1 VTQCV
6 TFGLPPAR
14 IRIPAYPGSA
24 KWAMNPLPSAD
35 ARLGMAGRGANMSV
49 SRSAIKKEPV
59 ARATMELQPFVW
71 QGTDK
76 RGVKMKG
83 EQLAKNA
90 NLLRAELRRQGINPD
105 QVKPKPKPLFGAA
118 GSPVKPKDIA
128 FFSRQMATMMKSGV
142 PIVSALEIIGSGHK
156 NPRMKKM
163 VDGVRTDIEGGS
175 SLYESVSKHPVQF
188 DELYRNLVR
197 AGEGAGVLET
207 VLDTVATYK
216 ENIEGLKGKIK
227 KALFY
232 PAMVIAVA
240 LLVSAILLI
249 FVVPQF
255 EDVFKSF
262 GADLPAFTQIIV
274 NASRF
279 MVSWWWLIAIVVIGS
294 IVGLVMAY
302 KRSPAMQHAMDRYI
316 LKVPVIGQI
325 MHNSAIA
332 RFARTT
338 AVTFKAG
345 VPLVEALG
353 IVAGATGNKV
363 YEEAV
368 LRMRDDVSVGYPVN
382 MAMKQTNLFP
392 HMVIQMT
399 GIGEEAGA
407 LDTMLFKVAE
417 YYEQEVNNAV
427 DALSSLLEPM
437 IMVFIGVVVGG
448 MVVGMYLPIFKLAS
462 VVG

>member
-1 VTQCV
+1 MAW
-6 TFGLPPAR
+6 L
-14 IRIPAYPGSA
+14 GSQ
-24 KWAMNPLPSAD
+24 K
-35 ARLGMAGRGANMSV
+35 MSV

-59 ARATMELQPFVW
+59 VRNTMELQPFVW
-71 QGTDK
+71 VGTDK

-83 EQLAKNA
+83 ETPAKNA
-90 NLLRAELRRQGINPD
+90 NLLRAELRRQGITPNV
-105 QVKPKPKPLFGAA
+105 VKPKPKPLFGAA
-118 GSPVKPKDIA
+118 GSAISTKDIA

-142 PIVSALEIIGSGHK
+142 PIVSSLEIIGTGHK
-156 NPRMKKM
+156 NPRMRKM
-163 VDGVRTDIEGGS
+163 VESIRTDIEGGS
-175 SLYESVSKHPVQF
+175 SLHEAISKHPVQF

-207 VLDTVATYK
+207 VLDTVANYK
-216 ENIEGLKGKIK
+216 ENIEALKGKIK

-232 PAMVIAVA
+232 PTMVIAVA
-240 LLVSAILLI
+240 LIVSAVLLI

-262 GADLPAFTQIIV
+262 GADLPAFTQLIV
-274 NASRF
+274 GASRF
-279 MVSWWWLIAIVVIGS
+279 MVAWWWLILFIVIGAV
-294 IVGLVMAY
+294 VGFFFAY
-302 KRSPAMQHAMDRYI
+302 RRSPSMQHGMDRFI

-325 MHNSAIA
+325 MHNSSIA

-353 IVAGATGNKV
+353 IVAGATGNKI

-382 MAMKQTNLFP
+382 MAMKQVNIFP
-392 HMVIQMT
+392 HMVVQMT
-399 GIGEEAGA
+399 AIGEEAGA

-417 YYEQEVNNAV
+417 YFEQEVNNAV

>member
-1 VTQCV
+1 
-6 TFGLPPAR
+6 
-14 IRIPAYPGSA
+14 
-24 KWAMNPLPSAD
+24 
-35 ARLGMAGRGANMSV
+35 MSV

-59 ARATMELQPFVW
+59 ARNASELQPFVW
-71 QGTDK
+71 EGTDK

-83 EQLAKNA
+83 EQPAKNA
-90 NLLRAELRRQGINPD
+90 NLLRAELRRQGIMPNV
-105 QVKPKPKPLFGAA
+105 VKLKPKPLFGAA
-118 GSPVKPKDIA
+118 GSAVGAKDIS

-142 PIVSALEIIGSGHK
+142 PIVSSLEIIGSGHK
-156 NPRMKKM
+156 NPRMKKL
-163 VDGVRTDIEGGS
+163 VGTIRTDIEGGS
-175 SLYESVSKHPVQF
+175 SLYEAISRHPVQF

-216 ENIEGLKGKIK
+216 ENIEALKGKIK

-232 PAMVIAVA
+232 PAMVVLVA
-240 LLVSAILLI
+240 IIVSAILLL

-255 EDVFKSF
+255 EEVFKGF
-262 GADLPAFTQIIV
+262 GAELPAFTQMIV
-274 NASRF
+274 GMSRF
-279 MVSWWWLIAIVVIGS
+279 MLAYWWLMLIISVGS
-294 IVGLVMAY
+294 AVGLIFAY
-302 KRSPAMQHAMDRYI
+302 KRSPSMQHTMDRLI

-325 MHNSAIA
+325 MNNSSIA

-382 MAMKQTNLFP
+382 MAMKQVNLFP
-392 HMVIQMT
+392 HMVVQMT
-399 GIGEEAGA
+399 AIGEEAGA
-407 LDTMLFKVAE
+407 LDAMLFKVAE

-437 IMVFIGVVVGG
+437 IMVFIGTIVGG
-448 MVVGMYLPIFKLAS
+448 MVIGMYLPIFKLGA
-462 VVG
+462 VIG

>member
-1 VTQCV
+1 
-6 TFGLPPAR
+6 
-14 IRIPAYPGSA
+14 
-24 KWAMNPLPSAD
+24 
-35 ARLGMAGRGANMSV
+35 MSV

-59 ARATMELQPFVW
+59 ARSTMELQPFVW
-71 QGTDK
+71 EGTDK

-83 EQLAKNA
+83 EQPAKNA
-90 NLLRAELRRQGINPD
+90 NMLRAELRRQGIMPNV
-105 QVKPKPKPLFGAA
+105 VKPKPKPLFGAA
-118 GSPVKPKDIA
+118 GSAVGAKDIS

-142 PIVSALEIIGSGHK
+142 PIVSSLEIIGSGHK

-163 VDGVRTDIEGGS
+163 VGTIRSDIEGGS
-175 SLYESVSKHPVQF
+175 SLYEAISKHPVQF

-216 ENIEGLKGKIK
+216 ENIEALKGKIK

-232 PAMVIAVA
+232 PAMVVLVA
-240 LLVSAILLI
+240 IIVSAILLL

-255 EDVFKSF
+255 EEVFKGF
-262 GADLPAFTQIIV
+262 GAELPAFTQMIV
-274 NASRF
+274 GMSRF
-279 MVSWWWLIAIVVIGS
+279 MLAYWWLMLIVSVGS
-294 IVGLVMAY
+294 VVGLVFAY
-302 KRSPAMQHAMDRYI
+302 KRSPSMQHTMDRLI

-325 MHNSAIA
+325 MNNSSIA

-382 MAMKQTNLFP
+382 MAMKQVNLFP
-392 HMVIQMT
+392 HMVVQMT
-399 GIGEEAGA
+399 AIGEEAGA

-437 IMVFIGVVVGG
+437 IMVFIGTIVGG
-448 MVVGMYLPIFKLAS
+448 MVIGMYLPIFKLGA
-462 VVG
+462 VIG

>member
-1 VTQCV
+1 
-6 TFGLPPAR
+6 
-14 IRIPAYPGSA
+14 
-24 KWAMNPLPSAD
+24 
-35 ARLGMAGRGANMSV
+35 MSV

-59 ARATMELQPFVW
+59 ARSTMELQPFVW
-71 QGTDK
+71 EGTDK
-76 RGVKMKG
+76 RGIKMKG

-90 NLLRAELRRQGINPD
+90 NMLRAELRRQGINPG

-118 GSPVKPKDIA
+118 GKAVTSKDIA

-163 VDGVRTDIEGGS
+163 VDGIRTDIEGGS
-175 SLYESVSKHPVQF
+175 SLHEAISKHPVQF

-207 VLDTVATYK
+207 VLDTIASYK
-216 ENIEGLKGKIK
+216 ENIEALKGKIK
-227 KALFY
+227 KAMFY
-232 PAMVIAVA
+232 PAMVLVVA
-240 LLVSAILLI
+240 LLVSSILLI
-249 FVVPQF
+249 WVVPQF
-255 EDVFKSF
+255 EEVFKSF
-262 GADLPAFTQIIV
+262 GADLPAFTQMVV
-274 NASRF
+274 NLSRF
-279 MVSWWWLIAIVVIGS
+279 MVSWWWLMLIALIGAIVGAI
-294 IVGLVMAY
+294 MFY
-302 KRSPAMQHAMDRYI
+302 KRSPKMQHTVDRLI
-316 LKVPVIGQI
+316 LKVPVLGQI
-325 MHNSAIA
+325 MHNSSIA

-382 MAMKQTNLFP
+382 MAMKQLNLFP

-407 LDTMLFKVAE
+407 LDAMLFKVAE
-417 YYEQEVNNAV
+417 YYEQEVNNSV

-437 IMVFIGVVVGG
+437 IMVFIGTIVGG
-448 MVVGMYLPIFKLAS
+448 MVIAMYLPIFKLGA

>member
-1 VTQCV
+1 
-6 TFGLPPAR
+6 
-14 IRIPAYPGSA
+14 
-24 KWAMNPLPSAD
+24 
-35 ARLGMAGRGANMSV
+35 MSV

-59 ARATMELQPFVW
+59 ARSTMELQPFVW
-71 QGTDK
+71 EGTDK

-90 NLLRAELRRQGINPD
+90 NLLRAELRRQGISPG

-118 GSPVKPKDIA
+118 GSAVKPKDIA

-142 PIVSALEIIGSGHK
+142 PIVGALDIIASGHK

-163 VDGVRTDIEGGS
+163 VDTIRTDIEGGS
-175 SLYESVSKHPVQF
+175 SLYEAVSRHPVQF
-188 DELYRNLVR
+188 DDLYRNLVR

-207 VLDTVATYK
+207 VLDTIATYK
-216 ENIEGLKGKIK
+216 ENIESLKGKIK

-232 PAMVIAVA
+232 PVMVMAVA
-240 LLVSAILLI
+240 MAVSGILLVW
-249 FVVPQF
+249 VVPQF
-255 EDVFKSF
+255 EDVFKGF
-262 GADLPAFTQIIV
+262 GAELPAFTQMIV
-274 NASRF
+274 NLSRF
-279 MVSWWWLIAIVVIGS
+279 MVSWWWLMLLALVGT
-294 IVGLVMAY
+294 IVGFTAAY
-302 KRSPAMQHAMDRYI
+302 KRSPNMRHTLDKLI

-353 IVAGATGNKV
+353 IVAGATGNKL
-363 YEEAV
+363 YEESV

-382 MAMKQTNLFP
+382 MAMKQTALFP

-407 LDTMLFKVAE
+407 LDAMLFKVAE
-417 YYEQEVNNAV
+417 YYEQEVSNAV

-437 IMVFIGVVVGG
+437 IMVFIGTIVGG
-448 MVVGMYLPIFKLAS
+448 IVVGMYLPIFKLGA

>member
-1 VTQCV
+1 
-6 TFGLPPAR
+6 
-14 IRIPAYPGSA
+14 
-24 KWAMNPLPSAD
+24 
-35 ARLGMAGRGANMSV
+35 MSV

-59 ARATMELQPFVW
+59 ARSTMEMQPFVW
-71 QGTDK
+71 EGTDK

-83 EQLAKNA
+83 EQVAKNA
-90 NLLRAELRRQGINPD
+90 NMLRAELRRQGIMPGV
-105 QVKPKPKPLFGAA
+105 VKPKPKSIFGAA
-118 GSPVKPKDIA
+118 GKPVGPKDIA

-156 NPRMKKM
+156 NPRMKKL
-163 VDGVRTDIEGGS
+163 VDGIRTDIEGGS
-175 SLYESVSKHPVQF
+175 SLYEAISKHPVQF

-216 ENIEGLKGKIK
+216 ENIEALKGKIK

-232 PAMVIAVA
+232 PAMVVVVA
-240 LLVSAILLI
+240 LLVSAIMLI

-255 EDVFKSF
+255 EQVFAGF
-262 GADLPAFTQIIV
+262 GAELPAFTQMIV
-274 NASRF
+274 SLSRF
-279 MVSWWWLIAIVVIGS
+279 MVSYWWLIALVLGGS
-294 IVGLVMAY
+294 IFGFIFAY
-302 KRSPAMQHAMDRYI
+302 KRSPKMQHTMDRVI

-325 MHNSAIA
+325 MNNSAIA

-382 MAMKQTNLFP
+382 MAMKQVNIFP

-399 GIGEEAGA
+399 AIGEEAGA

-417 YYEQEVNNAV
+417 YFEQEVNNAV

-437 IMVFIGVVVGG
+437 IMVFIGTIVGG
-448 MVVGMYLPIFKLAS
+448 MVIGMYLPIFKLGA

>member
-1 VTQCV
+1 
-6 TFGLPPAR
+6 
-14 IRIPAYPGSA
+14 
-24 KWAMNPLPSAD
+24 
-35 ARLGMAGRGANMSV
+35 MSV

-59 ARATMELQPFVW
+59 ARATTELQPFVW
-71 QGTDK
+71 EGTDK

-83 EQLAKNA
+83 EQVAKNA
-90 NLLRAELRRQGINPD
+90 NLLRAELRRQGINPGT
-105 QVKPKPKPLFGAA
+105 VKPKPKPLFGAA
-118 GSPVKPKDIA
+118 GSKVTPKDIA

-142 PIVSALEIIGSGHK
+142 PIVSALDIIASGHK

-163 VDGVRTDIEGGS
+163 VEGIRADIEGGS
-175 SLYESVSKHPVQF
+175 SLYEAVSKHPVQF

-216 ENIEGLKGKIK
+216 ENIEALKGKIK

-232 PAMVIAVA
+232 PAMVVVVA
-240 LLVSAILLI
+240 LLVSAIMLI

-255 EDVFKSF
+255 EEVFRGF
-262 GADLPAFTQIIV
+262 GADLPAFTQMIV
-274 NASRF
+274 NLSRF
-279 MVSWWWLIAIVVIGS
+279 MVSWWWLMAIVAIGA
-294 IVGLVMAY
+294 VVAFTMAY
-302 KRSPAMQHAMDRYI
+302 KRSLKMQHTMDRLI
-316 LKVPVIGQI
+316 LRVPVIGRI
-325 MHNSAIA
+325 MHNSSIA

-345 VPLVEALG
+345 VPLG

-363 YEEAV
+363 YEEGV

-382 MAMKQTNLFP
+382 VAMKQLNLFP

-407 LDTMLFKVAE
+407 LDSMLFKVAE

-437 IMVFIGVVVGG
+437 IMIFIGIVVGG
-448 MVVGMYLPIFKLAS
+448 MVIGMYLPIFKLGA

>member
-1 VTQCV
+1 
-6 TFGLPPAR
+6 
-14 IRIPAYPGSA
+14 
-24 KWAMNPLPSAD
+24 
-35 ARLGMAGRGANMSV
+35 MSV

-59 ARATMELQPFVW
+59 VRNTMELQPFVW
-71 QGTDK
+71 VGTDK

-83 EQLAKNA
+83 ETPAKNA
-90 NLLRAELRRQGINPD
+90 NLLRAELRRQGITPTV
-105 QVKPKPKPLFGAA
+105 VKPKPKPVFGAA
-118 GSPVKPKDIA
+118 GSAIGSKDIA
-128 FFSRQMATMMKSGV
+128 FFSRQMAIMMKSGV
-142 PIVSALEIIGSGHK
+142 PIVSSLEIIGTGHK
-156 NPRMKKM
+156 NPRMRKM
-163 VDGVRTDIEGGS
+163 VASIRTDIEGGS
-175 SLYESVSKHPVQF
+175 SLYEAICKHPVQF

-207 VLDTVATYK
+207 VLDTVANYK
-216 ENIEGLKGKIK
+216 ENIEALKGKIK

-232 PAMVIAVA
+232 PTMVIAVA

-262 GADLPAFTQIIV
+262 GADLPAFTQLIV
-274 NASRF
+274 GASRF
-279 MVSWWWLIAIVVIGS
+279 MVSWWWLILFIVLGAVLGFIF
-294 IVGLVMAY
+294 AY
-302 KRSPAMQHAMDRYI
+302 KRSPSMQHAMDRFI

-325 MHNSAIA
+325 MHNSSIA

-382 MAMKQTNLFP
+382 MAMKQVNIFP
-392 HMVIQMT
+392 HMVVQMT
-399 GIGEEAGA
+399 AIGEEAGA

-417 YYEQEVNNAV
+417 YFEQEVNNAV